1 MLTLD
6 PEQWVS
12 RLASEHENSMSLLR
26 KYNRHY
32 DLDQPLSYMHPE
44 LWLEVSERIKPV
56 LIAWPQ
62 VVVDSV
68 EERLDVEG
76 FRYDGEADDED
87 QLWDWWQAN
96 NLDEGSQQN
105 HLESLIAGR
114 SFVIVGANGKD
125 KTLPKI
131 TVESPLQVFADFD
144 PQTRLVRAALKQW
157 VDGVDKFLTLYLPDA
172 TIRYTR
178 NGNGGLEV
186 LGRDDHQL
194 GVVPVVPFVNR
205 GRIMRLDPSSNLL
218 PPGVSELAPILPLSD
233 AACKVATDMMVAA
246 ETVAIPSRWAFGMSK
261 DDFEDKDGNAVGT
274 WKTILGKLMVH
285 EDKDVKVGQ
294 WPAADLGN
302 FHNTINELARMVAA
316 VAALPPH
323 YLGFSTDNPA
333 SADAIRSNEA
343 RLVKR
348 AERKQTS
355 FGESWEAVM
364 GLSTRIVTGDWD
376 PNQRRLETR
385 WRDAATPTQSQKADA
400 AVKLVTAR
408 IIPPEQAQEDLGYT
422 EGQKIRMRKWV
433 AEASDR
439 DAMAMLFGST
449 PPGTAESL
457 TVDATPPAPT
467 PASMMNMPAALPS
480 TPPA

>member
-1 MLTLD
+1 M
-6 PEQWVS
+6 S
-12 RLASEHENSMSLLR
+12 RLAAHHEDSAPLLR
-26 KYNRHY
+26 KFNRHY
-32 DLDQPLSYMHPE
+32 DLDQPLTYMHPE

-76 FRYDGEADDED
+76 FRYDKEADDD
-87 QLWDWWQAN
+87 DRLWDWWQAN
-96 NLDEGSQQN
+96 NLDEGSQQCA
-105 HLESLIAGR
+105 LEALIAGR
-114 SFVIVGANGKD
+114 SFVIVGQHPD
-125 KTLPKI
+125 DDSLPRI
-131 TVESPLQVFADFD
+131 TVESPMQVFADFD
-144 PQTRLVRAALKQW
+144 PQTRQVRAALKQW
-157 VDGVDKFLTLYLPDA
+157 VDDREQFSTLYLPDA
-172 TIRYTR
+172 TFRYRKT
-178 NGNGGLEV
+178 GSGGLEQV
-186 LGRDDHQL
+186 AAPDQHQL

-205 GRIMRLDPSSNLL
+205 GRILRLGRHGEVLV
-218 PPGVSELAPILPLSD
+218 PGVSELAPILPLSD

-246 ETVAIPSRWAFGMSK
+246 ETVAIPARYAFGLSM
-261 DDFEDKDGNAVGT
+261 DDFVDTDGNPVSK
-274 WKTILGKLMVH
+274 WKTILGKLLVH
-285 EDKDVKVGQ
+285 EDKDITVGQ
-294 WPAADLGN
+294 WPQADLGN

-323 YLGFSTDNPA
+323 YLGFTTDNPA

-364 GLSTRIVTGDWD
+364 GLSTRIVTGEWD
-376 PNQRRLETR
+376 TNQRRLETR

-422 EGQKIRMRKWV
+422 EGQKVRMRRWADAA
-433 AEASDR
+433 AER
-439 DAMAMLFGST
+439 DAMAMLMSGTPAGLDGPPQPPPVPVAVDMANLPAAPLST
-449 PPGTAESL
+449 PPG
-457 TVDATPPAPT
+457 
-467 PASMMNMPAALPS
+467 
-480 TPPA
+480 